1 MAAMSYEEACVFG
14 HKDHV
19 WLETGSWMVY
29 NWRQYMDLPEGWCPG
44 RCDISRTIDLYG
56 YWEKEET
63 NRFFDCLSGRRPGEV
78 VIDVGANV
86 GWYTMLAAT
95 SGYQVYAVE
104 GITETLM
111 LLHENAERFGVSE
124 LVMPWRSHWDS
135 TTPVMPDVDFPDVR
149 ILKIDIE
156 GNEPEAVRILAPLLE
171 ARRVQYAMIEVTP
184 QFGPHYQPMV
194 QAMFDYGYRADI
206 DGVPLLTS
214 KVDVPQA
221 NVWFERKP

>member
-1 MAAMSYEEACVFG
+1 MSYEELCVFG
-14 HKDHV
+14 HERHEHIVSHDWV
-19 WLETGSWMVY
+19 LY
-29 NWRQYMDLPEGWCPG
+29 DWRQYMDLPEGWCPG

-56 YWEKEET
+56 YWEKDET
-63 NRFFDCLSGRRPGEV
+63 NRFYDCIRGRRPGEV

-86 GWYTMLAAT
+86 GWYTMLAAAQ
-95 SGYQVYAVE
+95 GYQVYAVE

-111 LLHENAERFGVSE
+111 LLNENAERIGVSE
-124 LVMPWRSHWDS
+124 LVVPWRSHWDS
-135 TTPVMPDVDFPDVR
+135 TTPVMFEHELPFPDVR
-149 ILKIDIE
+149 LLKVDIE

-171 ARRVQYAMIEVTP
+171 ARRVQYAMIEVSP
-184 QFGPHYQPMV
+184 AFGPHYEPMV
-194 QAMFDYGYRADI
+194 QQMFDYGYRADI